1 MNIYERTSRFF
12 VANPKK
18 IFFLFVIITIGL
30 TLSYL
35 FIPYRGDAST
45 SPKDPIIDLDIQIS
59 NEFSD
64 EVHFALFILEG
75 KNSDDIL
82 SKENL
87 FKIYNATEKLRAED
101 ASKNLSPETII
112 GSEHLYKYIDSDTG
126 IKVNGIFTI
135 ADVVNN
141 VLIINPKYNKTLKD
155 ASNNEVKKIISEVF
169 KGDEFKDIKRN
180 LSIHSNVE
188 KRMINNQEIDWW
200 TSPAMMIAVL
210 GDNDSLGGGSQRV
223 AISGDKIT
231 LDKEKFN
238 TNVMNVLKNE
248 LKDLNV
254 WGIAIDVNL
263 EGERQGLSSA
273 VYITLTV
280 IAAIA
285 IVGFSLRS
293 YWAVVLIGIGLS
305 TLMIWLKG
313 FSYLLGLKGGLV
325 SDLIVP
331 IAMVAFGVDFG
342 VHAIRRYQE
351 EKRANEKR
359 ANISYDKKFVIA
371 FTGVGSALTLAFI
384 SDAIAFLSNV
394 TAATESI
401 IHFGLAA
408 GIATFA
414 AYIVLG
420 IYAPFLLSKIE
431 SIDNKNNKNKSIWI
445 AQAIGSAA
453 LAGGSVIT
461 FLVLSPIYGIIMI
474 IANIILCLFLP
485 LYFASKA
492 KESQVDS
499 GLNRDNIFIKIEEK
513 FSALIVFFAKKPI
526 YTVLF
531 FSAITIYTTFL
542 AFKLESSFEVS
553 DFFKPESDFVIGLDK
568 LDYHLGDTIGELGEL
583 YFEGDLSEP
592 EAIDD
597 MKSLLI
603 TLKSKDFLAH
613 DKDGN
618 LLIIEPNFISLLENI
633 NSPANNKEENKK
645 NLDKLIDQGLKNDQ
659 DETIFT
665 PSRIKTT
672 LIRSNNNYATVFR
685 VGIPDSASQD
695 ITTLARK
702 ELESELKIFQ
712 NKSYISEYGITGSPF
727 VRDVELS
734 SSRNSL
740 YRAIPIAAVASF
752 LVLLI
757 AFKSFRYAFV
767 TILPI
772 GLVVSW
778 LYGIMYIGGYSLN
791 LVTATIG
798 AISIGVG
805 IDFSIHITQRF
816 REEIRK
822 NNTETALSKTLNG
835 TGIALLGS
843 AISSIAGFIIMG
855 FAPMPMF
862 ASFGK
867 LTAIMIFL
875 ALISSVFV
883 LPSLL
888 VMVSKKNE

>member
-18 IFFLFVIITIGL
+18 NLFLFVIITIGL

-35 FIPYRGDAST
+35 FIPSRGNAST
-45 SPKDPIIDLDIQIS
+45 SPKDPIIDLDIKIS

-82 SKENL
+82 SKDNL
-87 FKIYNATEKLRAED
+87 LKVFNATEKLRAED
-101 ASKNLSPETII
+101 ASKNLSPERII
-112 GSEHLYKYIDSDTG
+112 DSEHLYKYIDSDTG
-126 IKVNGIFTI
+126 VKVNGIFTI

-155 ASNNEVKKIISEVF
+155 ASNNEVKEIISEVF
-169 KGDEFKDIKRN
+169 KGDGFKDIKRN

-263 EGERQGLSSA
+263 EGERQGFSSA

-293 YWAVVLIGIGLS
+293 YWAVLLIGIGLS

-313 FSYLLGLKGGLV
+313 LSYLFGLKGGLV

-351 EKRANEKR
+351 EKRAN
-359 ANISYDKKFVIA
+359 ISYDKKFVIA
-371 FTGVGSALTLAFI
+371 FTGIGSALTLAFI
-384 SDAIAFLSNV
+384 SDAIAFLSNL
-394 TAATESI
+394 TAGTESI
-401 IHFGLAA
+401 VHFGLAA
-408 GIATFA
+408 GIATFG

-431 SIDNKNNKNKSIWI
+431 SIDNKNNKNKFIWI

-453 LAGGSVIT
+453 LSGGTVIT
-461 FLVLSPIYGIIMI
+461 FLLLSPIYGIIML
-474 IANIILCLFLP
+474 IANIILFLFLP

-492 KESQVDS
+492 KESQVVSD
-499 GLNRDNIFIKIEEK
+499 LNRDNIFIKIEEK

-526 YTVLF
+526 YTILF

-542 AFKLESSFEVS
+542 AFKLESSFEVK
-553 DFFKPESDFVIGLDK
+553 DFFNPESDFVIGLDK
-568 LDYHLGDTIGELGEL
+568 LDYHLGDTTGELGVF

-603 TLKSKDFLAH
+603 TLESKDFLAH

-618 LLIIEPNFISLLENI
+618 LLIIEPNLISLLENI
-633 NSPANNKEENKK
+633 NSPAINKEENKK

-659 DETIFT
+659 NETIFP

-672 LIRSNNNYATVFR
+672 LIRSNNNYSTVFR
-685 VGIPDSASQD
+685 VGIPNSDSQNV
-695 ITTLARK
+695 TTLARK

-727 VRDVELS
+727 VRDVEQS

-740 YRAIPIAAVASF
+740 YRSIPIAAVASF

>member
-45 SPKDPIIDLDIQIS
+45 SPKDPIIDLDIKIS

-64 EVHFALFILEG
+64 EVHYALFILEG

-82 SKENL
+82 SNENL
-87 FKIYNATEKLRAED
+87 LKVFNATEKLRAED
-101 ASKNLSPETII
+101 ASKNLSPKTII
-112 GSEHLYKYIDSDTG
+112 DSEHLYKYIDSDTG
-126 IKVNGIFTI
+126 VKVNGIFTI

-141 VLIINPKYNKTLKD
+141 VLIINPKFNKTLKD
-155 ASNNEVKKIISEVF
+155 ASNNEVKEIISEVF
-169 KGDEFKDIKRN
+169 KGDGFKDIKRN

-263 EGERQGLSSA
+263 EGERQGFSSA

-280 IAAIA
+280 IAAIV

-293 YWAVVLIGIGLS
+293 YWAVLLIGIGLS

-313 FSYLLGLKGGLV
+313 LSYLFGLKGGLV

-351 EKRANEKR
+351 EKR

-408 GIATFA
+408 GLATFA

-431 SIDNKNNKNKSIWI
+431 SIDNKNNKNKFIWI
-445 AQAIGSAA
+445 ALAIGSAA
-453 LAGGSVIT
+453 LSGGSVIT
-461 FLVLSPIYGIIMI
+461 FLLLSPIYGIIMI
-474 IANIILCLFLP
+474 IANIILFLLLP

-526 YTVLF
+526 YTILF
-531 FSAITIYTTFL
+531 FSVITIYTTFL
-542 AFKLESSFEVS
+542 AFKLESSFEVA
-553 DFFKPESDFVIGLDK
+553 DFFNPESDFVLGLDK
-568 LDYHLGDTIGELGEL
+568 LDYHLGDTTGELGIF
-583 YFEGDLSEP
+583 YFKGDLSEP
-592 EAIDD
+592 EAIND

-603 TLKSKDFLAH
+603 NLKSKDFLAH

-618 LLIIEPNFISLLENI
+618 LLIIEPNLISLLENI
-633 NSPANNKEENKK
+633 NSPAINKEENKK
-645 NLDKLIDQGLKNDQ
+645 NLDKLIDEGLKNDQ
-659 DETIFT
+659 DETIFS

-672 LIRSNNNYATVFR
+672 LIRSNNNYSTVFR
-685 VGIPDSASQD
+685 VGIPDSASQN
-695 ITTLARK
+695 ITTLARE
-702 ELESELKIFQ
+702 ELENELKIFQ
-712 NKSYISEYGITGSPF
+712 NKSYITEYGITGSPF

-740 YRAIPIAAVASF
+740 YRAIPIAGVASF

-778 LYGIMYIGGYSLN
+778 LYGIMYMGGYSLN

-816 REEIRK
+816 REEISK
-822 NNTETALSKTLNG
+822 NNTETALIKTLNG

-862 ASFGK
+862 ASFGQ

>member
-35 FIPYRGDAST
+35 FIPSRGNAST
-45 SPKDPIIDLDIQIS
+45 SPKDPIIDLDIKIS

-82 SKENL
+82 SKDNL
-87 FKIYNATEKLRAED
+87 LKVFNATEKLRAED
-101 ASKNLSPETII
+101 ASKNLSPERII
-112 GSEHLYKYIDSDTG
+112 DSEHLYKYIDSDTG
-126 IKVNGIFTI
+126 VKVNGIFTI

-141 VLIINPKYNKTLKD
+141 VLIINPIYNKTLQD
-155 ASNNEVKKIISEVF
+155 ASNNEVKEIISAVF
-169 KGDEFKDIKRN
+169 KGDGFKDIKRN

-263 EGERQGLSSA
+263 EGERQGFSSA

-293 YWAVVLIGIGLS
+293 YWAVLLIGIGLS

-313 FSYLLGLKGGLV
+313 LSYLFGLKGGLV

-351 EKRANEKR
+351 EKR

-431 SIDNKNNKNKSIWI
+431 SIDNKNNKNKFIWI
-445 AQAIGSAA
+445 ALAIGSAA
-453 LAGGSVIT
+453 LSGGSVIT
-461 FLVLSPIYGIIMI
+461 FLLLSPIYGIIMI
-474 IANIILCLFLP
+474 IANIILFLLLP

-499 GLNRDNIFIKIEEK
+499 SLNRDNIFIKIEEK

-526 YTVLF
+526 YTILF
-531 FSAITIYTTFL
+531 FSVITIYTTFL
-542 AFKLESSFEVS
+542 AFKLESSFEVA
-553 DFFKPESDFVIGLDK
+553 DFFNPESDFVLGLDK
-568 LDYHLGDTIGELGEL
+568 LDYHLGDTTGELGIF
-583 YFEGDLSEP
+583 YFKGDLSEP
-592 EAIDD
+592 EAIND

-618 LLIIEPNFISLLENI
+618 LLIIEPNLISLLENI
-633 NSPANNKEENKK
+633 NSPAINKGENKK
-645 NLDKLIDQGLKNDQ
+645 NLDKLIDEGLKNDQ
-659 DETIFT
+659 DETIFS

-672 LIRSNNNYATVFR
+672 LIRSNNNYSTVFR
-685 VGIPDSASQD
+685 VGIPDSASQN
-695 ITTLARK
+695 ITTLARE
-702 ELESELKIFQ
+702 ELENELKIFQ
-712 NKSYISEYGITGSPF
+712 NKSYITEYGITGSPF

-740 YRAIPIAAVASF
+740 YRAIPIAGVASF

-778 LYGIMYIGGYSLN
+778 LYGIMYMGGYSLN

-816 REEIRK
+816 REEISK
-822 NNTETALSKTLNG
+822 NNTETALIKTLNG

-862 ASFGK
+862 ASFGQ

>member
-18 IFFLFVIITIGL
+18 NLFLFVIITIGL

-45 SPKDPIIDLDIQIS
+45 SPKDPIIDLDIKIS
-59 NEFSD
+59 NQFSD

-82 SKENL
+82 SNENL
-87 FKIYNATEKLRAED
+87 LKVFNATEKLRAKD
-101 ASKNLSPETII
+101 ASKNLSPESII
-112 GSEHLYKYIDSDTG
+112 DSEHLYKYIDSDTG
-126 IKVNGIFTI
+126 VKVNGIFTI

-141 VLIINPKYNKTLKD
+141 ILIINPKYNKTLKD
-155 ASNNEVKKIISEVF
+155 ASNNEVKEILSEVF
-169 KGDEFKDIKRN
+169 KKDGFKDIKRN
-180 LSIHSNVE
+180 LSTHSNVE
-188 KRMINNQEIDWW
+188 KRKINNQEIDWW

-210 GDNDSLGGGSQRV
+210 GHNDSLGGGSQRV
-223 AISGDKIT
+223 ALSGDKIT

-263 EGERQGLSSA
+263 EGERQGFSSA

-293 YWAVVLIGIGLS
+293 YWAVLLIGIGLS

-313 FSYLLGLKGGLV
+313 LSYLFGLKGGLV

-351 EKRANEKR
+351 EKRAN
-359 ANISYDKKFVIA
+359 ISYDKKFVIA
-371 FTGVGSALTLAFI
+371 FTGIGSALTLAFI
-384 SDAIAFLSNV
+384 SDAIAFLSNL
-394 TAATESI
+394 TAGTESI
-401 IHFGLAA
+401 VHFGLAA
-408 GIATFA
+408 GIATFG

-431 SIDNKNNKNKSIWI
+431 SIDNKNNKNKFIWI

-453 LAGGSVIT
+453 LSGGTVIT
-461 FLVLSPIYGIIMI
+461 FLLLSPIYGIIMLI
-474 IANIILCLFLP
+474 VNIILFLFLP

-492 KESQVDS
+492 KESQVVSD
-499 GLNRDNIFIKIEEK
+499 LNRDNIFIKIEEK

-526 YTVLF
+526 YTILF

-542 AFKLESSFEVS
+542 AFKLESSFEVK
-553 DFFKPESDFVIGLDK
+553 DFFNPESDFVVGLDK
-568 LDYHLGDTIGELGEL
+568 LDYHLGDTTGELGVF

-603 TLKSKDFLAH
+603 TLESKDFLAH

-618 LLIIEPNFISLLENI
+618 LLIIEPNLISLLENI
-633 NSPANNKEENKK
+633 NSPVNNKEENKK
-645 NLDKLIDQGLKNDQ
+645 NLDKLIDQGLKNDK
-659 DETIFT
+659 DETIFP

-672 LIRSNNNYATVFR
+672 LIRSNNNYSTVFR
-685 VGIPDSASQD
+685 VGIPNSDSQNV
-695 ITTLARK
+695 TTLARK

-727 VRDVELS
+727 VRDVEQS

-740 YRAIPIAAVASF
+740 YRSIPIAAVASF